1 MVKLSRRD
9 FLKLIPVAVAAA
21 WAAPRIKGHAD
32 ELPPDCSFPL
42 EFPHGFAPPDSP
54 TPTMTGTATQ
64 TGTAAMTPTITSTAT
79 ATSAPTQTCMP
90 SATATPTPTQILI
103 RLFLPYIG
111 D

>member
-1 MVKLSRRD
+1 MAKLSRRD

-64 TGTAAMTPTITSTAT
+64 TGAATMTPTITSTAT
-79 ATSAPTQTCMP
+79 ATSTPTLTCTATP
-90 SATATPTPTQILI
+90 SATPTAAQILS